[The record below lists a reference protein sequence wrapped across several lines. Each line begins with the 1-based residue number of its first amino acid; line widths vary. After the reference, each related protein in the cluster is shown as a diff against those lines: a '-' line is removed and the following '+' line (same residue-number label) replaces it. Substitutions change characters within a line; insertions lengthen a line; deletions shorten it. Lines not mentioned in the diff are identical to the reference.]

1 MRKLIIAAL
10 LAAGALALVLM
21 VFAPSPARDAEAW
34 FPDLAYASAS
44 PRQTLDLYLPRGAQ
58 PFPFIV
64 YIHGGGFKAG
74 NKRAGNAPHIISAA
88 LGRGYAVASLNY
100 RRSGEAT
107 FPAAVEDVFT
117 AIRFLKTVAPEYGLA
132 PDRMA
137 TWGDSA
143 GGNLAA
149 MAATRGTAED
159 GTQVQAAVDWFGPIV
174 FDRMDA
180 EFAALGLAPRLG
192 PTDAPGSPESQYL
205 GVAVGAPEAAG
216 LVRDASPQ
224 SYITPDDPPMLI
236 QHGTEDHNVPILQ
249 SQNFAEA
256 LARVIGPENVVFL
269 ALSGAGHGGDAF
281 LNEENFAR
289 VFDFLDARLR
299 P

>member
-1 MRKLIIAAL
+1 
-10 LAAGALALVLM
+10 
-21 VFAPSPARDAEAW
+21 
-34 FPDLAYASAS
+34 
-44 PRQTLDLYLPRGAQ
+44 
-58 PFPFIV
+58 
-64 YIHGGGFKAG
+64 
-74 NKRAGNAPHIISAA
+74 
-88 LGRGYAVASLNY
+88 
-100 RRSGEAT
+100 
-107 FPAAVEDVFT
+107 
-117 AIRFLKTVAPEYGLA
+117 
-132 PDRMA
+132 
-137 TWGDSA
+137 
-143 GGNLAA
+143 
-149 MAATRGTAED
+149 
-159 GTQVQAAVDWFGPIV
+159 
-174 FDRMDA
+174 
-180 EFAALGLAPRLG
+180 RLG